1 MKHIYYSMIAA
12 GLLAVSGCKTPMKTD
27 SSYARSNFEV
37 TCLGTDLDGTQTLRA
52 FGKGKDKKQA
62 MMQAQKNA
70 VRAVI
75 FKGITS
81 GTGECNK
88 RPLVTT
94 VNAEEKFEA
103 YFNKFFADGGPYSE
117 YVSLDDE
124 KFGTGSEHMT
134 SSRIKAADS
143 SIENWGVVVR
153 VDRAALKARLIK
165 DSIIKQ

>member
-1 MKHIYYSMIAA
+1 MKKIILSLAVIAA
-12 GLLAVSGCKTPMKTD
+12 ATLSGCKTPMKID
-27 SSYARSNFEV
+27 STYARSNFDV

-62 MMQAQKNA
+62 MEQARKNA

-88 RPLVTT
+88 RPLINE
-94 VNAEEKFEA
+94 VNAEEKYET
-103 YFNKFFADGGPYSE
+103 YFNKFFKDGGE
-117 YVSLDDE
+117 YQKYTSLQDE
-124 KFGTGSEHMT
+124 KFSTGSEHLT

-143 SIENWGVVVR
+143 TLENWGVVVR
-153 VDRAALKARLIK
+153 VDRAGLKAKLIE
-165 DSIIKQ
+165 DSIIPE